1 MMDVT
6 VELEGWEYELLESV
20 ADRELRTVENLVA
33 RMIRT
38 VTEQEKYDQQ
48 QYSGVYEERA

>member
-1 MMDVT
+1 MNKIE
-6 VELEGWEYELLESV
+6 VELDDREYELLGVV

-38 VTEQEKYDQQ
+38 VTEQEYYQQ
-48 QYSGVYEERA
+48 EAESGVYEERA